1 MEAIAAAAG
10 VTKPMLYQHV
20 GNRDALV
27 EALASRHV
35 RRINLAVDAEVNQ
48 AVDARDRVRR
58 FVTAFFDVVE
68 KDRNLYLFLAAG
80 GSGDTWSQRALLFAD
95 QAARPLA
102 KVLTRQRIADGAD
115 PAVANAWAYGLVGLL
130 HYVTLW
136 WIREP
141 VLTTDE
147 VVDHII
153 ALLWGGLGD
162 TTKPTERTK
171 PPPRTTRQGRNK
183 A

>member
-1 MEAIAAAAG
+1 MEAVAAAAG
-10 VTKPMLYQHV
+10 VTKPMVYQHV

-35 RRINLAVDAEVNQ
+35 HRINVAVNAEVNQ

-68 KDRNLYLFLAAG
+68 KDRNLYLFLAG
-80 GSGDTWSQRALLFAD
+80 GGAGDTWSQRAMLFAD

-102 KVLTRQRIADGAD
+102 KVLARQRISDGAD
-115 PAVANAWAYGLVGLL
+115 PSVADAWAYGLVGLL

-153 ALLWGGLGD
+153 ALLWGGLGESPR
-162 TTKPTERTK
+162 PTQRK
-171 PPPRTTRQGRNK
+171 ASGQQAMRQGRK
-183 A
+183 P